1 MTKKTHSILLFC
13 CSIFFIGFFIGCNN
27 PISIEGEVSIKENDR
42 VPQIEVFTLTKTT
55 DNRYFIL
62 SWDAIA
68 SDVGYSLYFK
78 QAGKLSITA
87 IGYYY
92 DGYSTSVYP
101 QNRYKYKVANG
112 EQVPN
117 DDFDKW
123 SVRIDSLETSSP
135 GDYCFGIRTNSNETG
150 RISSEI
156 KWSEPF
162 TVTKAPNVASVAA
175 VKTTSGSG
183 TRYVIATWDAVEGAN
198 QYSARQEVNG
208 TIYSVESAQNDYVY
222 SIIDGS
228 STANQNPV
236 KWSLKSYSTS
246 ASRIGVIASSSDICV
261 VAGDIVWSNIIE

>member
-1 MTKKTHSILLFC
+1 MTKKTHFILLFC
-13 CSIFFIGFFIGCNN
+13 FFIGFFTGCNN
-27 PISIEGEVSIKENDR
+27 PISIDGEVSIKENER
-42 VPQIEVFTLTKTT
+42 LPQIEVFALTKTT
-55 DNRYFIL
+55 NNRYLII

-68 SDVGYSLYFK
+68 SDVDYALYFK
-78 QAGKLSITA
+78 QEGKLSITA

-101 QNRYKYKVANG
+101 QNRYKYNISNG
-112 EQVPN
+112 EQLPN

-150 RISSEI
+150 KRASEI

-162 TVTKAPNVASVAA
+162 TVTKAPNVAAVTA
-175 VKTTSGSG
+175 VKTASSSG
-183 TRYVIATWDAVEGAN
+183 TRYVIATWNAVEGADK
-198 QYSARQEVNG
+198 YSARQEVNG
-208 TIYSVESAQNDYVY
+208 TIYAVESAQNDYVY
-222 SIIDGS
+222 NIIDGS
-228 STANQNPV
+228 STANQDPT